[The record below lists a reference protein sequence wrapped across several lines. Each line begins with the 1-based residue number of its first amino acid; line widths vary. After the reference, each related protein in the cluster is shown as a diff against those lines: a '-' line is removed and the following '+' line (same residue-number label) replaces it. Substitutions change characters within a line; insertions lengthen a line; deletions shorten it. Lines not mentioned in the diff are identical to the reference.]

1 MTSAIKPGTRVHPER
16 IWWPAV
22 QRSLYS
28 PAPALRNL
36 GFRWGS
42 PEQPLP
48 PGPGIPSPVSLP
60 TFFSWVARQ
69 MDAHPPAGRLDRGLA
84 TSVHADTRDGHPPSP
99 SLSWNERNVNSPRGG
114 LLPFLPPP
122 LQLTPLAGPGL
133 APEGHFGLPGRPPVA
148 AVSQLPLRSWGR
160 PRDGPRG
167 AGCPQHPG
175 RLCRGLGAVGCLEQ
189 V

>member
-1 MTSAIKPGTRVHPER
+1 MTSAIKPGTRVHPEW

-69 MDAHPPAGRLDRGLA
+69 MDAHQAGWTEVSPPL
-84 TSVHADTRDGHPPSP
+84 STRTPGMDIRPSLPSP
-99 SLSWNERNVNSPRGG
+99 GLTSREAEQDQNHTHLQGTDVGIFSHPGPEVEGRPSLLQDVAIEYTHTPS
-114 LLPFLPPP
+114 PPP
-122 LQLTPLAGPGL
+122 CTSFIEQSYSPL
-133 APEGHFGLPGRPPVA
+133 
-148 AVSQLPLRSWGR
+148 SSS
-160 PRDGPRG
+160 
-167 AGCPQHPG
+167 
-175 RLCRGLGAVGCLEQ
+175 RLSTSKRKHY
-189 V
+189 